1 MRLNIA
7 LAASLAI
14 AKILIS
20 GITLY
25 DATLIAVAV
34 AVLLG
39 FVVLND
45 SFRPNPNVLKTV
57 AWIGV
62 MFLIL
67 FLVIVP
73 TVGAIYLRQVHGP
86 TSYVHDNPV
95 QIEAAVNFLSQGKNP
110 YQQDYTATPLAEW
123 NGGYINEYLQNPS
136 LYHVVALPGHLLT
149 SFLLMLPSNALL
161 GFYDERFL
169 YLIAFI
175 AMLVLASRL
184 GRTPEQRLRSIILLG
199 LNPLVIHF
207 FIFGRND
214 VLIFTALLA
223 AFFML
228 LKRRSNLAAIL
239 FGFACTIKLF
249 ALAFAP
255 LFLTVLIARQSDG
268 PWRQRLRQSFKPLAL
283 LAITFLVITL
293 PFVIWDA
300 PSFYDDIVR
309 YTNGTSA
316 TSYPVAGLGLA
327 KILLELGVIRSATDY
342 YPFWIFQLIFVLPM
356 LVWFIPKLAKHPKV
370 SLMVFTGTLVLFV
383 GLYVSRFMNDN
394 YFSLISLLLLSGYGF
409 HRLEHETPA
418 ESSPRLT
425 VKLRRSP
432 PRAGL
437 VRG

>member
-14 AKILIS
+14 AKILI
-20 GITLY
+20 GGVALY
-25 DATLIAVAV
+25 DATLTVVIIVL
-34 AVLLG
+34 LLG
-39 FVVLND
+39 FAVLND

-73 TVGAIYLRQVHGP
+73 TIGAIYLRQVHGP

-110 YQQDYTATPLAEW
+110 YRENYTATPLAQW
-123 NGGYINEYLQNPS
+123 NNGYINEHLQNPA
-136 LYHVVALPGHLLT
+136 LYHVIALPGHLLT
-149 SFLLMLPSNALL
+149 SLLLMLPSKALF

-169 YLIAFI
+169 YLIAYI
-175 AMLVLASRL
+175 AMLILASRL
-184 GRTPEQRLRSIILLG
+184 GQTSEQRLRSIILLG
-199 LNPLVIHF
+199 LNPLIIQF

-223 AFFML
+223 AFYML
-228 LKRRSNLAAIL
+228 VKRRSNLAAIL
-239 FGFACTIKLF
+239 FGLACTIKLF

-268 PWRQRLRQSFKPLAL
+268 TWRQRLRQSLKPLL
-283 LAITFLVITL
+283 LFAVTFLFITL

-300 PSFYDDIVR
+300 PSFYDDVVR
-309 YTNGTSA
+309 YPNGTSA
-316 TSYPVAGLGLA
+316 TSYPVAGIGLA
-327 KILLELGVIRSATDY
+327 KILLDLGVIRSATDY
-342 YPFWIFQLIFVLPM
+342 YPFWIFQLVLVLP
-356 LVWFIPKLAKHPKV
+356 LLIWFIPRLARRPKV
-370 SLMVFTGTLVLFV
+370 SLMIFTGTFVLFV
-383 GLYVSRFMNDN
+383 GLYVSRFMSDN

-409 HRLEHETPA
+409 YQLEKNSA
-418 ESSPRLT
+418 DLSSDND
-425 VKLRRSP
+425 
-432 PRAGL
+432 
-437 VRG
+437 